1 MEDEGTTNFNS
12 IKHRSIE
19 YASGSNL
26 VINISNLIFLPII
39 LIIVGIIIVI
49 IGTFLN
55 KVKSSVIK
63 YIGYISLVVGG
74 LLLCLGELG
83 IIIGILVG
91 KKIWD
96 KNRKKR
102 ANELVDDD
110 YEYESNNVAEK
121 IIN

>member
-1 MEDEGTTNFNS
+1 MRKYNFIFRNDQKNIGLLNFNKKDS
-12 IKHRSIE
+12 DGDDKEKREEVIANQKKIE
-19 YASGSNL
+19 
-26 VINISNLIFLPII
+26 IIWIII
-39 LIIVGIIIVI
+39 L
-49 IGTFLN
+49 
-55 KVKSSVIK
+55 SV
-63 YIGYISLVVGG
+63 
-74 LLLCLGELG
+74 LLLG